1 MRYLRK
7 QVLNRRA
14 PYDQRLQVDVNDNIL
29 MSSPAAVQVP
39 AGSTIQRPIVGN
51 RYGTTSTG
59 DLSGMIRYNTQT
71 NQLEGYQAG
80 NWRAFRFKESTQ
92 ITQQSL
98 GAGDDN
104 NLYFGPLSPAPPTTV
119 ESTTTWGGQNLL
131 VIVENV
137 IQLATTNYTIVQ
149 NPSVPSESYTGTL
162 SYQAEIDD
170 NTLYFN
176 TSLLATSATGDGT
189 TATITF
195 PTQTQIPFSVGSTIT
210 VTGFKATGFN
220 GVQTVTASTTSSVS
234 YLNSTNDTSTVSGV
248 ITSNNSVFTAV
259 DLVGAVVSG
268 SASVQSSTT
277 VVSYVSDPTTDALIS
292 VVISK
297 PLITSNIPINT
308 AITLTEPT
316 YSGSGYFLKF
326 SSPVPYGKTVTVLH
340 GFDK

>member
-14 PYDQRLQVDVNDNIL
+14 PYDQRLQVDVNNNIL
-29 MSSPAAVQVP
+29 MSSPAAVQIP
-39 AGSTIQRPIVGN
+39 AGDTSQRPIAGN
-51 RYGTTSTG
+51 RYGTSSSG

-80 NWRAFRFKESTQ
+80 NWRAFRFKEPTQ

-104 NLYFGPLSPAPPTTV
+104 NVYFGPLTPAPPTTV

-149 NPSVPSESYTGTL
+149 NPSVPSEAYVGTL
-162 SYQAEIDD
+162 SYQANVSE
-170 NTLYFN
+170 NSLYFN
-176 TSLLATSATGDGT
+176 TSLITTGADGDGT
-189 TATITF
+189 TVTISF
-195 PTQTQIPFSVGSTIT
+195 PTQSQIPFAVGSSIT
-210 VTGFKATGFN
+210 VTGFRATGFN
-220 GVQTVTASTTSSVS
+220 GVYTVSASTTSSVS
-234 YLNSTNDTSTVSGV
+234 YLNATSGTATVTGV
-248 ITSNNSVFTAV
+248 VTSNNAVFTAV
-259 DLVGAVVSG
+259 DLVGAEVTG
-268 SASVQSSTT
+268 SASIPSGTT
-277 VVSYVSDPTTDALIS
+277 VVSYQADPETDALLS
-292 VVISK
+292 VVISN
-297 PLITSNIPINT
+297 PLITSNIPVNT
-308 AITLTEPT
+308 SITLTEPT
-316 YSGSGYFLKF
+316 YSGTGYFLKF